1 MKKLLAVLGD
11 PIEHSLSPIMHNDL
25 LAHYMID
32 AHYHP
37 FKVKKEDLPM
47 AVKGLKAIGASGFNV
62 TIPHKTAIMPLL
74 DRIDELALK
83 IGAVNTVVNE
93 DGQFVGYNTDG
104 PGFIRGLEQVI
115 DSVENRKVLIIGA
128 GGAARAIYFSL
139 AQKGLKNIDIANRT
153 VSKAQELIRECPYL
167 VSSKAISL
175 EEFKGHLMS
184 YNLII
189 QTTQIGMY
197 PRTNEQPLSLESL
210 NKDAFVCDI
219 IYNPFESQFLR
230 EARLNGCGTQNGIE
244 MFVFQGALA
253 FEKWTGKFPDTH
265 RMKNI
270 VMEQLGGTK
279 C

>member
-25 LAHYMID
+25 LGYYKID

-37 FKVKKEDLPM
+37 LRVKKEDLPN

-62 TIPHKTAIMPLL
+62 TIPHKTSIMPLL

-83 IGAVNTVVNE
+83 IGAVNTVVKE
-93 DGQFVGYNTDG
+93 AGQFVGYNTDG
-104 PGFIRGLEQVI
+104 PGFIRGLEQAI
-115 DSVENRKVLIIGA
+115 DSIQNRKALIVGA

-139 AQKGLKNIDIANRT
+139 AQKGVKKIDIANRT
-153 VSKAQELIRECPYL
+153 VSKAEELISECPYS
-167 VSSKAISL
+167 VDSIAISL
-175 EEFKGHLMS
+175 EEIEGQLS
-184 YNLII
+184 DYDLII

-197 PRTNEQPLSLESL
+197 PQTNEQPLSLKSL

-230 EARLNGCGTQNGIE
+230 EARINGCGTQNGIE

-253 FEKWTGKFPDTH
+253 FEKWTGIFPETN